1 MADTVKNTEELKFEF
16 AFADGDTRTYRIRN
30 PKSKGSVLY
39 NKIDEINT
47 YILEN
52 GLLVGDKAD
61 GAFTGIYRVKIVNA
75 TKTNLDLA

>member
-1 MADTVKNTEELKFEF
+1 MADTTKITKELKFEF

-30 PKSKGSVLY
+30 PQQQGSTLY

-47 YILEN
+47 YILTN
-52 GLLVGDKAD
+52 NLLIGDKAD
-61 GAFTGIYRVKIVNA
+61 GAFTGIYRVKIVDA